1 MNKCAVEN
9 VKNHIVLEM
18 DMCKRAE
25 DRAKEG
31 GMEKEYIEMYRDMFN
46 LYARFLAQLMI

>member
-9 VKNHIVLEM
+9 VKNHILLEM
-18 DMCKRAE
+18 NMCKRAE
-25 DRAKEG
+25 ERAKAEG
-31 GMEKEYIEMYRDMFN
+31 MAKEYIDMYCDMFN